1 MYIAM
6 AAVVAL
12 IMGYYLFLVKFVY
25 PKHPE
30 WDLTGERNRAAL
42 AQATPPTTQP
52 EPTTV
57 AGESISAGPAT
68 TQTGGFK
75 PAATPASS
83 PEALIGSTVRRD
95 PDYALALRL
104 DAQGAAVDS
113 VIVNEAQA
121 VDGKDLYSFQ
131 QPYEGHDEYRTL
143 ATRGLTLNGQA
154 VDLTGVPWQSQSHT
168 PVSATYGID
177 ILGADGKPALRLTK
191 TYFVE
196 KHGPDN
202 TSAGYEVSVDYQV
215 QNLSGGAETVR
226 LDFDGP
232 TMPPREIERGDDR
245 QIVVGFDKGDRVV
258 DVLRD
263 SLSDFKPGAADKD
276 FSKSDKGYKFL
287 WAGATSVYF
296 AAIVRPDKPGQIGAV
311 HASVLNPDDQPEDRL
326 ITFDFQTA
334 DLQLKPGG
342 GDDVP
347 LKVFFGPK
355 RRQMLEGDYYS
366 DYPRAYN
373 QLLSSSSSYCGV
385 CAVPW
390 LVDRLVDLLRMFH
403 FITRDW
409 GLAIILLV
417 LVVRLALHP
426 ITKSSQVSMMK
437 MQKMAPELERLKKK
451 YGDDKEAYAKAQMEI
466 YKEMGV
472 TPILGCLPMFL
483 QMPIWIALYSA
494 LQNEIALRQ
503 QPFLWGL
510 TWVHDLARP
519 DRFLHWDSH
528 PLIVPFFGMRIV
540 SLNLLPIL
548 MAVAMYLQQ
557 KTQPMPPAATPEQAQ
572 QQKMMRWMSLLF
584 PVLMYSMPSGLIL
597 YILTSTAIGVYESKR
612 IRDHIKQ
619 REENEKANK
628 IIIDAKPTR
637 ARKQD
642 KKHDKHDSLV
652 NGPAP
657 AGRLAT
663 WWANMQRRVEAMRE
677 EAERNKAKDK

>member
-1 MYIAM
+1 M
-6 AAVVAL
+6 AA
-12 IMGYYLFLVKFVY
+12 
-25 PKHPE
+25 
-30 WDLTGERNRAAL
+30 
-42 AQATPPTTQP
+42 
-52 EPTTV
+52 
-57 AGESISAGPAT
+57 ESMSAGPAT
-68 TQTGGFK
+68 TQTGGLR
-75 PAATPASS
+75 PAAAAGPGA
-83 PEALIGSTVRRD
+83 EALIGSTVRKD
-95 PDYALALRL
+95 PEYALALRVGP
-104 DAQGAAVDS
+104 QGAAVDS
-113 VIVNEAQA
+113 ATVNEARA
-121 VDGKDLYSFQ
+121 VDGKDLYSFE
-131 QPYEGHDEYRTL
+131 QPYDGHDEYRTL
-143 ATRGLTLNGQA
+143 ATRSVTVNGQP
-154 VDLTGVPWQSQSHT
+154 VDLTGVAWQKQSQT
-168 PVSATYGID
+168 PASAMYGID

-191 TYFVE
+191 TYFVD
-196 KHGPDN
+196 KRGPDN
-202 TSAGYEVSVDYQV
+202 TSAGYEVSVDYQM
-215 QNLSGGAETVR
+215 QNLSGGSETVR

-258 DVLRD
+258 DVLRN
-263 SLSDFKPGAADKD
+263 SLGDFKSGAAEKD
-276 FSKSDKGYKFL
+276 YSKSDKGYKFL

-296 AAIVRPDKPGQIGAV
+296 AAIVRPEKPGQVDTV

-326 ITFDFQTA
+326 VTFDFQTV

-342 GDDVP
+342 GEDVP

-355 RRQMLEGDYYS
+355 RREVLEGDYYG
-366 DYPRAYN
+366 DYPRSYN

-390 LVDRLVDLLRMFH
+390 LVDRLVDLLRLFH
-403 FITRDW
+403 FILRDW

-417 LVVRLALHP
+417 LVVRAALHP

-494 LQNEIALRQ
+494 LQNEFALRQ

-510 TWVHDLARP
+510 TWIHDLARP

-528 PLIVPFFGMRIV
+528 PLTVPFFGMRII

-557 KTQPMPPAATPEQAQ
+557 KTQPMPPAATPEQAS

-584 PVLMYSMPSGLIL
+584 PILMYSMPSGLIL
-597 YILTSTAIGVYESKR
+597 YILTSTGIGVYESKR

-619 REENEKANK
+619 REEQEKANK
-628 IIIDAKPTR
+628 VVIDAKPTR

-642 KKHDKHDSLV
+642 KKYDKHDSIL
-652 NGPAP
+652 NAPAR

-677 EAERNKAKDK
+677 QAERNKAKDK